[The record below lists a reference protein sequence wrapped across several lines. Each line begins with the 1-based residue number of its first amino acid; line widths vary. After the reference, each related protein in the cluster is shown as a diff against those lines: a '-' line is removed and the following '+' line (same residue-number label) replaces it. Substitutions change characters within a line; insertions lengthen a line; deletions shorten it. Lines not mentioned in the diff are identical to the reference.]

1 MGWCAKPF
9 PGILRSFLCASPFVS
24 YVARSVFSFGR
35 SLVATAKIVHHHA
48 PRQLLGPKL
57 SISEALFTHHA
68 VPFSYSFLTFRSSP
82 LSDLRRGAGCLQ
94 RRANHQHTQRSRR
107 TSRRKRKRKTLTCT
121 AIAELALHTLH
132 AILPCLD
139 SFFSFGWSRPIL
151 LYPIIH

>member
-9 PGILRSFLCASPFVS
+9 PGILRSFLCASPFVG

-94 RRANHQHTQRSRR
+94 RRANHQQSF
-107 TSRRKRKRKTLTCT
+107 KR
-121 AIAELALHTLH
+121 
-132 AILPCLD
+132 
-139 SFFSFGWSRPIL
+139 L
-151 LYPIIH
+151 LREPEGMYTESGNFCEGITEREINCCEGLNERVQEC